1 MAFTQAQL
9 NAILSISSTA
19 NLITGAAVITDASA
33 YGSLGIGSGDTVK
46 VLLEILD
53 PTGDVFYKNA
63 GYDAGVFTSPD
74 ILPLTSATYS
84 FTLPTDIT
92 GSYIQGSYTVN
103 FKVQVTE
110 GADITTGYAALYM
123 DVCSCCNGV
132 VADVRGEV
140 SYNTAVVSVVDYT
153 NYKTWTALTNTLSL
167 YAPVG
172 LSAVQTGAFHGSPA
186 TLTFEPPVGTYPY
199 TGTWQWKLVSDIT
212 YTDAV
217 TQTSTTCRITA
228 QGSFEV
234 LQSQLCKVRC
244 LLDKYRT
251 ELYAEIRVKPNAFK
265 ERNYLMAESDYLMAF
280 ASERCALPQTTINK
294 YITSI
299 YTWTGIDPDCDCGCD
314 EGVSQALVPTSII
327 NGIDGTDGNQIYNGS
342 GVPSGALGVITDY
355 YIHINTGIVD
365 LYQKTGASTWTF
377 LTSMLGAAGAAG
389 AAGANG
395 VAILA
400 NQYPA
405 LSTLGTSYE
414 SLISNAA
421 GTARTAWVLPANQ
434 LAANLDEITIY
445 GSLITNAPST
455 TPLRPTRVLFNGNT
469 VNGGLAEWSL
479 GNGIAKIDYYVRVTR
494 LTSTTARYE
503 FTVKKYTAGGLGSS
517 GYILDTEFSQTI
529 VSLAGL
535 DFVNNTYDIDVQGD
549 SSTIGDITCVAFEV
563 VYYKK
568 S

>member
-1 MAFTQAQL
+1 MATTAQIES
-9 NAILSISSTA
+9 ILSISSTA
-19 NLITGAAVITDASA
+19 SLITGAAVITDASA
-33 YGSLGIGSGDTVK
+33 YGTIGIASPDVVK
-46 VLLEILD
+46 ILLWIQD
-53 PTGDVFYKNA
+53 PTGDTFYKNA
-63 GYDAGVFTSPD
+63 GYDAAVFTSPD

-92 GSYIQGSYTVN
+92 SSYVQGEYKVN
-103 FKVQVTE
+103 VKCQVTE
-110 GADITTGYAALYM
+110 GSDITEAFKLLYM

-132 VADVRGEV
+132 TLDVQGEV
-140 SYNTAVVSVVDYT
+140 SYNTAVVSVIDNT

-172 LSAVQTGAFHGSPA
+172 LSAVQTGVFHGSPA
-186 TLTFEPPVGTYPY
+186 TLTFIPPGGTYPY
-199 TGTWQWKLVSDIT
+199 TGTWQWKIVSDLT
-212 YTDAV
+212 YTDSV
-217 TQTSTTCRITA
+217 TNTSTTCRLTG
-228 QGSFEV
+228 QGSFDV
-234 LQSQLCKVRC
+234 VQSELCKVRC
-244 LLDKYRT
+244 LLDKERT
-251 ELYAEIRVKPNAFK
+251 ALYAKIRVKPDAFA
-265 ERNYLMAESDYLMAF
+265 ERNYLLAEADYLMAF
-280 ASERCALPQTTINK
+280 ASERCAAKQTVIQK
-294 YITSI
+294 YITNI
-299 YTWTGIDPDCDCGCD
+299 YTLLGIDPDCDCGCD
-314 EGVSQALVPTSII
+314 DGTSQPLVPTSII
-327 NGIDGTDGNQIYNGS
+327 NGTNGTDGNVIYNGS

-455 TPLRPTRVLFNGNT
+455 TPLRPTRVLFNGST

-479 GNGIAKIDYYVRVTR
+479 GNTIAKIDYHVRITR
-494 LTSTTARYE
+494 LTSATAKYE
-503 FTVKKYTAGGLGSS
+503 FTVKKYVAGGLGSS
-517 GYILDTEFSQTI
+517 GYMLDTEFTQTI